1 MNLNLF
7 DGIYINSLSSDI
19 DKEDIKILANENKES
34 NSINPKKDDIYI
46 DPINKITNLEND
58 DDYYDYFFLTRED
71 ELLDDIKDIYV
82 EIKNPSIDNDLHKDI
97 KFNRMKSKYAKEE
110 INIINEILEEIFHV
124 LNCESYEKQTYL
136 EYFQTI
142 VNYLLLFETKVIID
156 FLFKFSTYNI

>member
-82 EIKNPSIDNDLHKDI
+82 EIKNPLIDNDLHKDI

>member
-1 MNLNLF
+1 
-7 DGIYINSLSSDI
+7 
-19 DKEDIKILANENKES
+19 
-34 NSINPKKDDIYI
+34 
-46 DPINKITNLEND
+46 
-58 DDYYDYFFLTRED
+58 
-71 ELLDDIKDIYV
+71 
-82 EIKNPSIDNDLHKDI
+82 
-97 KFNRMKSKYAKEE
+97 MKSKYAKEE